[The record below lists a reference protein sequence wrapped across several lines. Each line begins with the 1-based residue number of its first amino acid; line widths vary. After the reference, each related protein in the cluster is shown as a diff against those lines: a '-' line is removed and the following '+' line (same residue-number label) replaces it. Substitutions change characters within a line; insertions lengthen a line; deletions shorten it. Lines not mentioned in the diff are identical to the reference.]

1 MNNSKDY
8 STNQNSAKK
17 NDVSPLKDKLL
28 KYKNALFL
36 LNLGVC
42 QKNQEHIAESLN
54 ILSSIENP
62 ANESEENE
70 VRKIFDLILKNEL
83 YNLAFV
89 PEIIKKIAGQGNV
102 VAQCRLAWLYMEGFG
117 VEENFQEAFEWYKK
131 AASQGFASGQC
142 NLARMYENGIGIPK
156 NYEQAVKWYKKA
168 AEQGF
173 SAAQKSLER
182 LASV

>member
-1 MNNSKDY
+1 M
-8 STNQNSAKK
+8 
-17 NDVSPLKDKLL
+17 
-28 KYKNALFL
+28 
-36 LNLGVC
+36 
-42 QKNQEHIAESLN
+42 
-54 ILSSIENP
+54 ENP

-89 PEIIKKIAGQGNV
+89 PEIIKKIAVQGNV

-131 AASQGFASGQC
+131 AA
-142 NLARMYENGIGIPK
+142 K
-156 NYEQAVKWYKKA
+156 
-168 AEQGF
+168 QGF

>member
-1 MNNSKDY
+1 
-8 STNQNSAKK
+8 
-17 NDVSPLKDKLL
+17 
-28 KYKNALFL
+28 
-36 LNLGVC
+36 
-42 QKNQEHIAESLN
+42 
-54 ILSSIENP
+54 
-62 ANESEENE
+62 
-70 VRKIFDLILKNEL
+70 
-83 YNLAFV
+83 
-89 PEIIKKIAGQGNV
+89 
-102 VAQCRLAWLYMEGFG
+102 MEGFG

-182 LASV
+182 LA